1 MEDKD
6 ETEYG
11 GGIERKHQ
19 KEQAWEHWVAM
30 TLGLKWR
37 QS

>member
-1 MEDKD
+1 MED
-6 ETEYG
+6 TEEKEWG
-11 GGIERKHQ
+11 RGSERKHQ
-19 KEQAWEHWVAM
+19 KEQAWEHWVAV